1 MGCDMT
7 DVLSDVLDTVAL
19 KAAIYFRTDFHP
31 DFGIAVPGYGRAARF
46 HLVVQGNCYVTLEDG
61 KRVRLQPGDLALVPG
76 GAAHLLSSSATTS
89 GTPLADV
96 MTQAGFTGAGPFVV
110 GRGVAAES
118 CQMVCGHFS
127 FADGADHPLLRSIPD
142 LLHITAADRAS
153 RPMLDDV
160 LRLIVRRM
168 FEGEPGAAA
177 SVSRLSEVLFIEAM
191 RAGIAQAPDI
201 SRLMS
206 AVYDPQIGKSLGL
219 IHGDVAHAWTV
230 ESLAAA
236 VGMSRSRFAE
246 RFRELVGSGPMAYI
260 ADWRLQRA
268 LQLLTQSK
276 TPIKTV
282 AHDVGY
288 RSAAAFTRAF
298 SDRFNCS
305 PKERRMGATRI

>member
-1 MGCDMT
+1 MT

-31 DFGIAVPGYGRAARF
+31 DFGIAVPAYGRAARF
-46 HLVVQGNCYVTLEDG
+46 HLVVQGSCYVTLDDG
-61 KRVRLQPGDLALVPG
+61 TRVRLQPGDLALVPG
-76 GAAHLLSSSATTS
+76 GASHLLSSNETITTA
-89 GTPLADV
+89 PLADV
-96 MTQAGFTGAGPFVV
+96 MSQAGFTGSGPFVV
-110 GRGVAAES
+110 GSGVAAES
-118 CQMVCGHFS
+118 CQMVCGHFT
-127 FADGADHPLLRSIPD
+127 FADGADHPLLRSIPN

-160 LRLIVRRM
+160 LRLLVRRM

-206 AVYDPQIGKSLGL
+206 AVYDPQIGRSLTL
-219 IHGDVAHAWTV
+219 IHNDVAAAWTV

-236 VGMSRSRFAE
+236 VGMSRSRYAE
-246 RFRELVGSGPMAYI
+246 RFRELVGTAPMAYV
-260 ADWRLQRA
+260 AEWRLQRA
-268 LQLLTQSK
+268 LNLLASSNV
-276 TPIKTV
+276 PIKAV
-282 AHDVGY
+282 AHQIGF

-298 SDRFNCS
+298 TDRFACS
-305 PKERRMGATRI
+305 PKERRMRSGAV

>member
-1 MGCDMT
+1 MT

-19 KAAIYFRTDFHP
+19 KAALYFQTDFHP
-31 DFGIAVPGYGRAARF
+31 VFGIAVPAYGRAARF
-46 HLVVQGNCYVTLEDG
+46 HLVVQGSCYVTLDDG
-61 KRVRLQPGDLALVPG
+61 TRVRLQPGDLAMVPG
-76 GAAHLLSSSATTS
+76 GAAHLLSSDETVEAA
-89 GTPLADV
+89 PLADV
-96 MTQAGFTGAGPFVV
+96 MTQAGFTGTGPFVV
-110 GRGVAAES
+110 GSGNPAES
-118 CQMVCGHFS
+118 CQMVCGHFT

-168 FEGEPGAAA
+168 FAGEAGAAA
-177 SVSRLSEVLFIEAM
+177 SVSRLSEVLFIEIM
-191 RAGIAQAPDI
+191 RAGIAQAPEI
-201 SRLMS
+201 ARLMS
-206 AVYDPQIGKSLGL
+206 AVYDPQIGKSLSL

-246 RFRELVGSGPMAYI
+246 RFRELVGTGPMAYI

-268 LQLLTQSK
+268 LNLLAESNA
-276 TPIKTV
+276 PIKTV
-282 AHDVGY
+282 AHSIGY

-298 SDRFNCS
+298 SERFGHS
-305 PKERRMGATRI
+305 PKERRKDRGGD